1 MTDPDPF
8 DEIVQHLDLDLTFPE
23 TVEQP
28 TVQPA
33 VQPTGQPTT
42 EPAPQYHHD
51 PEAEPFYRRIEPRDP
66 VPHRP
71 EILLAWFGILGG
83 PTLIM
88 IASITHW
95 ILPRPLLLGLGLIFV
110 ASAIYLISQLPE
122 RGPGEPNW
130 PDDGAQL

>member
-8 DEIVQHLDLDLTFPE
+8 DEIVQHLDLDW
-23 TVEQP
+23 TVPDEVPPPPVSPTQP
-28 TVQPA
+28 PSVH
-33 VQPTGQPTT
+33 
-42 EPAPQYHHD
+42 HHD

-71 EILLAWFGILGG
+71 GIVLAWLGILGG
-83 PTLIM
+83 PATIM
-88 IASITHW
+88 VASMTHFF
-95 ILPRPLLLGLGLIFV
+95 LPRPLLLGLGLVFV
-110 ASAIYLISQLPE
+110 AASIYLISQLPE